1 MNLSRDKHLRVAL
14 KDLYRAALAGVD
26 PKRSTANALMPRA
39 VRGFLA
45 SGRRLGIFAVGK
57 AAAGML
63 EGAPR
68 ADRTLVILPKGY
80 PPPRRRKVEA
90 LFAAHPFPDISSLR
104 AARRAIAFFGSFSEE
119 DVILCLLSGGASS
132 LLCLPRPGITLAQ
145 KRAAVA
151 RAMAS
156 GASIVEINRRRTR
169 LSAVKGGK
177 LGRATRARLATLVL
191 SDVPGDDPA
200 LVGSGPTIRNGR
212 RSRGRRGD
220 FVAVVASNSA
230 GLLAAVE
237 RARGRGMKPR
247 VVARRLEGEA
257 REAGRR
263 FARAA
268 RQLAP
273 GAVLLAG
280 GETTVTLS
288 TRPGKGGRNL
298 ELALAAAIE
307 LDGHPEI
314 ALLAAGSDGID
325 GSSRA
330 AGAFADGTTLE
341 RARDR
346 GLDLDEALRRHD
358 TEPFFA
364 ELEDLF
370 VTGPTGTNVC
380 DWVFAIRF
388 ARVRRE
394 A

>member
-1 MNLSRDKHLRVAL
+1 MLPAVA
-14 KDLYRAALAGVD
+14 
-26 PKRSTANALMPRA
+26 S
-39 VRGFLA
+39 FLA

-80 PPPRRRKVEA
+80 PPPRRGNVEA

-104 AARRAIAFFGSFSEE
+104 AARRALAFFRSFSKE

-156 GASIVEINRRRTR
+156 GASIVEINRLRKR

-200 LVGSGPTIRNGR
+200 LVGSGPTV
-212 RSRGRRGD
+212 RGRRGD
-220 FVAVVASNSA
+220 LVAVVASNRA
-230 GLLAAVE
+230 GLLAAAR
-237 RARGRGMKPR
+237 RARTRGIKA
-247 VVARRLEGEA
+247 VIGAHRLEGEA
-257 REAGRR
+257 RDAGRE

-268 RQLAP
+268 LRLRR
-273 GAVLLAG
+273 GAALLAG

-288 TRPGKGGRNL
+288 SRPGKGGRSL
-298 ELALAAAIE
+298 ELALAAAVE
-307 LDGHPEI
+307 LDGHPGV

-341 RARDR
+341 RALSP
-346 GLDLDEALRRHD
+346 GLDLGEALRRHD
-358 TEPFFA
+358 TERFFA
-364 ELEDLF
+364 ELGDLF

-380 DWVFAIRF
+380 DWVFAMRG
-388 ARVRRE
+388 R
-394 A
+394 

>member
-1 MNLSRDKHLRVAL
+1 MNATEAKRLRVVL
-14 KDLYRAALAGVD
+14 RDLYRAALAGVD
-26 PKRSTANALMPRA
+26 PKRSTADALMPPA
-39 VRGFLA
+39 VAGFLA

-68 ADRTLVILPKGY
+68 ADSALAILPRGY
-80 PPPRRRKVEA
+80 PPPRRRGVEV
-90 LFAAHPFPDISSLR
+90 LFAAHPFPDRSSER
-104 AARRAIAFFGSFSEE
+104 AARRALAFFRSFSDE

-132 LLCLPRPGITLAQ
+132 LLCLPRPGITLAG

-156 GASIVEINRRRTR
+156 GASIVELNRLRKR

-200 LVGSGPTIRNGR
+200 IVGSGPTV
-212 RSRGRRGD
+212 RGRRGD
-220 FVAVVASNSA
+220 LVAVVASNRT
-230 GLLAAVE
+230 GLLAAAE
-237 RARGRGMKPR
+237 QARGRGMKPR
-247 VVARRLEGEA
+247 FVARRLEGEA

-263 FARAA
+263 FARVA

-288 TRPGKGGRNL
+288 TRPGKGGRSL
-298 ELALAAAIE
+298 ELALAAAVE
-307 LDGHPEI
+307 LDGHPEV

-330 AGAFADGTTLE
+330 AGAFADGTTLD
-341 RARDR
+341 RARER
-346 GLDLDEALRRHD
+346 GLDPHEALRRHD
-358 TEPFFA
+358 TERFFA
-364 ELEDLF
+364 ELGDLF

-380 DWVFAIRF
+380 DWVFAIWGR
-388 ARVRRE
+388 
-394 A
+394 

>member
-1 MNLSRDKHLRVAL
+1 
-14 KDLYRAALAGVD
+14 
-26 PKRSTANALMPRA
+26 
-39 VRGFLA
+39 
-45 SGRRLGIFAVGK
+45 
-57 AAAGML
+57 
-63 EGAPR
+63 
-68 ADRTLVILPKGY
+68 
-80 PPPRRRKVEA
+80 
-90 LFAAHPFPDISSLR
+90 
-104 AARRAIAFFGSFSEE
+104 ARRALAFFRSFSKE

-156 GASIVEINRRRTR
+156 GASIVEINRLRKR

-212 RSRGRRGD
+212 RGD
-220 FVAVVASNSA
+220 RVAVVASNRA
-230 GLLAAVE
+230 GLLAAAE
-237 RARGRGMKPR
+237 HARSRGMKFHIA
-247 VVARRLEGEA
+247 ARRLEGEA
-257 REAGRR
+257 REVGRD

-288 TRPGKGGRNL
+288 ARPGKGGRSL
-298 ELALAAAIE
+298 ELALAAAVE
-307 LDGHPEI
+307 LDGHPGV
-314 ALLAAGSDGID
+314 ALLAAGSDGVD

-330 AGAFADGTTLE
+330 AGAFADGTTLD
-341 RARDR
+341 RARER
-346 GLDLDEALRRHD
+346 GLDLDEALRRHNTD
-358 TEPFFA
+358 PFFA
-364 ELEDLF
+364 ALGDLF

-380 DWVFAIRF
+380 DWVFA
-388 ARVRRE
+388 VRG
-394 A
+394 

>member
-1 MNLSRDKHLRVAL
+1 
-14 KDLYRAALAGVD
+14 
-26 PKRSTANALMPRA
+26 MPPA
-39 VRGFLA
+39 VTGFLA

-63 EGAPR
+63 EAVPP
-68 ADRTLVILPKGY
+68 ADNALLVLPKGY
-80 PPPRRRKVEA
+80 PPPRRRGVEV
-90 LFAAHPFPDISSLR
+90 LFAAHPFPDRSSER
-104 AARRAIAFFGSFSEE
+104 AARRALTFFRSFSEQ
-119 DVILCLLSGGASS
+119 DAILCLLSGGASS
-132 LLCLPRPGITLAQ
+132 LLCLPRPGITLTE
-145 KRAAVA
+145 KRAAIA

-156 GASIVEINRRRTR
+156 GASIVEINRLRKR

-200 LVGSGPTIRNGR
+200 IVGSGPTV
-212 RSRGRRGD
+212 RGRRGD
-220 FVAVVASNSA
+220 LVAVVASNRA
-230 GLLAAVE
+230 GLLAAAA
-237 RARGRGMKPR
+237 RARGQGMNC
-247 VVARRLEGEA
+247 VFARRLQGEA

-263 FARAA
+263 LGRAA

-273 GAVLLAG
+273 GAVLFAG

-288 TRPGKGGRNL
+288 TRPGRGGRNL

-307 LDGHPEI
+307 LDGHPEV

-346 GLDLDEALRRHD
+346 GLDPDEALRHHD

-364 ELEDLF
+364 ELHDLF

-380 DWVFAIRF
+380 DWVFAISRF
-388 ARVRRE
+388 ASVRRKGE